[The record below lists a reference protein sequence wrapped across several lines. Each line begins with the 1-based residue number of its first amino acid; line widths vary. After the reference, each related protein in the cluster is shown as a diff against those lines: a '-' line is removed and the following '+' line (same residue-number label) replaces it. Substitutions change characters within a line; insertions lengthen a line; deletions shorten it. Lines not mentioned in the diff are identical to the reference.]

1 MNVKLNGEEGL
12 FFTEEVLLLSVGGI
26 REIEDHP
33 ENTVIIIAA
42 GKVH

>member
-12 FFTEEVLLLSVGGI
+12 FFTEEVLLLSLEEI

-33 ENTVIIIAA
+33 ENTVITLA

>member
-12 FFTEEVLLLSVGGI
+12 FFTEVLLLSVGGI
-26 REIEDHP
+26 KEIEDHP
-33 ENTVIIIAA
+33 ENAVIIIAA